1 MKLNPD
7 CIRDVM
13 LEIEKRHKVT
23 IDDENNAVF
32 EMLWVD
38 ELYKALPKHSKE
50 DVFYTLYNL
59 DQAGYVSISTDE
71 GDDAITMCVVN
82 YMTYSGHE
90 FLEKIRDSKA
100 WKHIK
105 GAGSAVGNFSL
116 SLINQVA
123 NGVATAFINEYLAK
137 CGIGS

>member
-23 IDDENNAVF
+23 IDEENNASF
-32 EMLWVD
+32 EMLWID
-38 ELYKALPKHSKE
+38 ELYEALPKHSKE
-50 DVFYTLYNL
+50 DIFYTLYNL

-71 GDDAITMCVVN
+71 GDDAVTMCAIN

-90 FLEKIRDSKA
+90 FLEKIRTPKV
-100 WKHIK
+100 WKHIMK
-105 GAGSAVGNFSL
+105 AGQAVGSFSL
-116 SLINQVA
+116 ALMNQV
-123 NGVATAFINEYLAK
+123 GSTVLTTLVGEYLA
-137 CGIGS
+137 GVNLRP